1 MNTGRNTMVKAVR
14 GAVSLN
20 ENTEMELQSRVDI
33 LFKELLIKNNIKV
46 DSIVSIIFSQ
56 TPDITFNPAK
66 ALRISNNLT
75 ETPLF
80 CTQEPVC
87 EDFPQKRMLRILL
100 TFNSDLPGTTK
111 PIYMGEAAGLR
122 KDLNTK

>member
-1 MNTGRNTMVKAVR
+1 MVKAVR
-14 GAVSLN
+14 GAVSLDK
-20 ENTEMELQSRVDI
+20 NTEEELLNKVDI
-33 LFKELLIKNNIKV
+33 LFNKVLIKNNIKI

-80 CTQEPVC
+80 CTQEPIC
-87 EDFPQKRMLRILL
+87 EDFTQKKMLRILL
-100 TFNSDLPGTTK
+100 TFNSDLPGTSK
-111 PIYMGEAAGLR
+111 AIYMGDAAGLR
-122 KDLNTK
+122 RDISEPEK

>member
-1 MNTGRNTMVKAVR
+1 MVKAVR
-14 GAVSLN
+14 GAVSLDQ
-20 ENTEMELQSRVDI
+20 NTEKDLQQKVDS
-33 LFKELLIKNNIKV
+33 LFNEVIIKNNIKTH
-46 DSIVSIIFSQ
+46 SIVSIIFSQ

-66 ALRISNNLT
+66 ALRMTNDLK

-87 EDFPQKRMLRILL
+87 EDFPQKMMLRILL
-100 TFNSDLPGTTK
+100 TFNSDLPGTAK

-122 KDLNTK
+122 KDISGSK

>member
-1 MNTGRNTMVKAVR
+1 MVKAVR
-14 GAVSLN
+14 GAVSLDK
-20 ENTEMELQSRVDI
+20 NTEEELQKKVDS
-33 LFKELLIKNNIKV
+33 LFNEVLIKNNIRI

-80 CTQEPVC
+80 CTQEPLC
-87 EDFPQKRMLRILL
+87 DDFTQKRMLRVLL
-100 TFNSDLPGTTK
+100 TFNSDLPGTAK
-111 PIYMGEAAGLR
+111 PIYMGDAAGLR
-122 KDLNTK
+122 SDISESVK

>member
-1 MNTGRNTMVKAVR
+1 MVKAVR
-14 GAVSLN
+14 GAVSLDQ
-20 ENTEMELQSRVDI
+20 NTEEELQSKVDV
-33 LFKELLIKNNIKV
+33 LFKELLIKNNIKT

-87 EDFPQKRMLRILL
+87 EDFPQKKMLRILL
-100 TFNSDLPGTTK
+100 TYNSDLPGKAK
-111 PIYMGEAAGLR
+111 PIYMGDAAGLR
-122 KDLNTK
+122 SDLGNK

>member
-1 MNTGRNTMVKAVR
+1 MVKAVR
-14 GAVSLN
+14 GAVSLDK
-20 ENTEMELQSRVDI
+20 NTEIELQEKIDI
-33 LFKELLIKNNIKV
+33 LFRELLIKNNIKT

-66 ALRISNNLT
+66 ALRISRNLT

-87 EDFPQKRMLRILL
+87 EDFPQQRMLRILL
-100 TFNSDLPGTTK
+100 TFNSDLPGTAK
-111 PIYMGEAAGLR
+111 PIYMGDAAGLR
-122 KDLNTK
+122 RDISGSEK